1 MNKAPFIKITPL
13 FLAGIILGNTNSLPF
28 NHLLVSLFILINTLH
43 FLKKGSKGFI
53 WSTLIFLQLV
63 LLGVFHVKT
72 TETFDNIPNNIIESN
87 IDIRAEVIDIKQ
99 KGARNRVMLKV
110 IEVRKQTNFNL
121 EFNALLYTSCNRL
134 QSIKPGQIIK
144 LTNVHLQGLHKQVHQ
159 GYLKWLKQKKVTKV
173 IWEENCLS
181 FKIEPPTE
189 SSFLQNQRKR
199 IIQIIHQLYEVENT
213 RAIIE
218 ALIIGKKNNI
228 NDNLRTIYTKTG
240 AIHILAISG
249 LHVGLVFMI
258 PFFLLK
264 QITAKPIYRYSFS
277 LLVVFLFVL
286 LTGGGPSVMRA
297 FFMLMTFSI
306 GKMLTKQTSIY
317 NVIYLTALI
326 LVIID
331 YQVLFQI
338 GFQLSFMAVFGI
350 ISFQKR
356 ISEIIN
362 IKNKILDYVWQL
374 NTVSIAAQLGTIGFS
389 LFYFNAFAL
398 SFPLSG
404 IIVIPLAPLILIL
417 GFSSVI
423 LFPINSFVAE
433 LLAGLNNGIVSFQN
447 KVLTCLSQID
457 WLYLEK
463 LRLDQLELLLY
474 YIFFF
479 WSVYTKKNQ
488 IHQKLIVGVIF
499 MLIFSVTE
507 FFKLTS
513 S

>member
-1 MNKAPFIKITPL
+1 MFY
-13 FLAGIILGNTNSLPF
+13 
-28 NHLLVSLFILINTLH
+28 
-43 FLKKGSKGFI
+43 
-53 WSTLIFLQLV
+53 
-63 LLGVFHVKT
+63 
-72 TETFDNIPNNIIESN
+72 NIPSNIIESN
-87 IDIRAEVIDIKQ
+87 INIKAEVIDIKQ

-110 IEVRKQTNFNL
+110 TEVNKQSCFNL
-121 EFNALLYTSCNRL
+121 EFYALLYTSCNRL
-134 QSIKPGQIIK
+134 ESIKPGQTIK
-144 LTNVHLQGLHKQVHQ
+144 LTNIHLQGLNKQANEV
-159 GYLKWLKQKKVTKV
+159 YLKWLKQKKVTKL

-181 FKIEPPTE
+181 FTIESPIE
-189 SSFLQNQRKR
+189 SSFLHNQRER
-199 IIQIIHQLYEVENT
+199 IIHIIHQLYEVENT

-228 NDNLRTIYTKTG
+228 NNNLRTIYTKTG

-258 PFFLLK
+258 PFFLLN
-264 QITAKPIYRYSFS
+264 QITTKPLYRYSFS

-317 NVIYLTALI
+317 NVLYFAALI

-356 ISEIIN
+356 ISDIMN
-362 IKNKILDYVWQL
+362 IKNKILEYAWKL

-389 LFYFNAFAL
+389 LFYFNAFPL

-417 GFSSVI
+417 GFSSVA
-423 LFPINSFVAE
+423 LFPINLYVAE
-433 LLAGLNNGIVSFQN
+433 FLAGLNNGIISFQN
-447 KVLTCLSQID
+447 KVLTWLSQID
-457 WLYLEK
+457 WLYLDK
-463 LRLDQLELLLY
+463 LQLDQQELLLY

-479 WSVYTKKNQ
+479 WTVYTQKNQ
-488 IHQKLIVGVIF
+488 VFQKLIVGLIF
-499 MLIFSVTE
+499 MLIFSIIE
-507 FFKLTS
+507 FFKLTGL
-513 S
+513 